1 MRMCRCAG
9 RARLRGRL
17 RAGVAVA
24 ARAVSRQE
32 IETCL
37 VKRARRSIHASFWV
51 FHQSARI
58 YDALDAAARGDFAKT
73 CAAMAS
79 TLWQLQRCAA
89 CFGAAR
95 CNPAALHCH
104 WVFNEAQGA
113 SEAKPVAAGLM
124 LVTDRA
130 RNVVRAFP
138 SRALCVLRS
147 AIGLALQEPRLEPY
161 SSNTTSSR
169 SRRTL
174 PVRPVAASRP
184 LAGSL
189 SEACRPHHIQN
200 PGAKAATQA
209 QRTVTTAE
217 TSSVAVF
224 SEGSRACIDP
234 CARSN
239 KNDII
244 SLLHPLLQQC
254 V

>member
-9 RARLRGRL
+9 RVRLRTFACPLSPSRRQQL
-17 RAGVAVA
+17 
-24 ARAVSRQE
+24 SRQE

-138 SRALCVLRS
+138 SRALCVLHS
-147 AIGLALQEPRLEPY
+147 GKGVVC
-161 SSNTTSSR
+161 SS
-169 SRRTL
+169 L
-174 PVRPVAASRP
+174 
-184 LAGSL
+184 G
-189 SEACRPHHIQN
+189 
-200 PGAKAATQA
+200 
-209 QRTVTTAE
+209 
-217 TSSVAVF
+217 
-224 SEGSRACIDP
+224 
-234 CARSN
+234 
-239 KNDII
+239 
-244 SLLHPLLQQC
+244 
-254 V
+254 

>member
-1 MRMCRCAG
+1 MRAL
-9 RARLRGRL
+9 RAR
-17 RAGVAVA
+17 
-24 ARAVSRQE
+24 AR
-32 IETCL
+32 
-37 VKRARRSIHASFWV
+37 F
-51 FHQSARI
+51 
-58 YDALDAAARGDFAKT
+58 
-73 CAAMAS
+73 
-79 TLWQLQRCAA
+79 
-89 CFGAAR
+89 
-95 CNPAALHCH
+95 NPAALHCH

-244 SLLHPLLQQC
+244 SLLHPLLQPC

>member
-1 MRMCRCAG
+1 MGGGVYTCVACA
-9 RARLRGRL
+9 R
-17 RAGVAVA
+17 
-24 ARAVSRQE
+24 
-32 IETCL
+32 
-37 VKRARRSIHASFWV
+37 
-51 FHQSARI
+51 
-58 YDALDAAARGDFAKT
+58 
-73 CAAMAS
+73 
-79 TLWQLQRCAA
+79 TLQ
-89 CFGAAR
+89 
-95 CNPAALHCH
+95 PAALQCH
-104 WVFNEAQGA
+104 WVFTEPRRLLRSQAI
-113 SEAKPVAAGLM
+113 VAGLM

-244 SLLHPLLQQC
+244 SLLHPLLQPC